1 MIQDLRERM
10 QEAQIE
16 KVQEM
21 YIKEQEDLQNKE
33 REMNNMIIEMKDI
46 LKEIN
51 SRINNKEEQI
61 NQLEDSLVEITA
73 MEHNKEKRMKRNE
86 SLADLWDGAGRDLE
100 QEEKGMT
107 EDEMAG
113 WHH

>member
-61 NQLEDSLVEITA
+61 N
-73 MEHNKEKRMKRNE
+73 
-86 SLADLWDGAGRDLE
+86 
-100 QEEKGMT
+100 
-107 EDEMAG
+107 
-113 WHH
+113 